1 MNHMFMKNISVKKC
15 LRACLFTVPI
25 CFTASV
31 FADDAGLLKA
41 HLTGIESLHSE
52 FSQKVTD
59 VNNKNIQ
66 NGTGVFALAY
76 PNQFYWH
83 LTSPDESLIVA
94 DGKDVWIYN
103 PFAEEV
109 SVLDM
114 AKAIEASP
122 MALLV
127 HRDDATWSQYNV
139 TKSADC
145 YNITPKAIDSGVSQV
160 KVCFNGSTLSDFIL
174 EDEQGNVSQFTL
186 SKQRILTST
195 ESTLFQFAVPDG
207 VDVDDQ
213 RQRAAK

>member
-145 YNITPKAIDSGVSQV
+145 YNIT
-160 KVCFNGSTLSDFIL
+160 LSDFIL